1 MDTLFASTA
10 SKAQRYRGIGLA
22 FAAGALWSLGGLLIK
37 WVEWNPLAI
46 AGARSAIAAL
56 LLFAVLRRPK
66 LTWSS
71 AQVGGALAY
80 AATVILFVA
89 ANKLTTAANA
99 ILLQYTAP
107 IYTAILGAW
116 FLGERVTWGDWVT
129 VAVVIVGVALFFLDH
144 LTFGGLAGNLLS
156 LVSGVTF
163 AGVAVFLRKQKD
175 DSALE
180 SVLMGNMVTALI
192 GLPFMFQGTPGGQ
205 TWLGLILLGVFQ
217 LGLSYVLYT
226 AALKRITALEGML
239 IAAVEPLL
247 NPVWVFLAMGEQ
259 PGPWALVGGA
269 LVLIAI
275 TSRSALRTMR
285 STSPAAAS
293 GV

>member
-1 MDTLFASTA
+1 MNDISTTTD
-10 SKAQRYRGIGLA
+10 SKAQHYRGIGLA
-22 FAAGALWSLGGLLIK
+22 FAAGVLWSLGGLLIK

-56 LLFAVLRRPK
+56 LLFALLRRPK
-66 LTWSS
+66 LTWSR

-129 VAVVIVGVALFFLDH
+129 IVVVIVGVALFFLDH
-144 LTFGGLAGNLLS
+144 LTLGGLTGNLLS
-156 LVSGVTF
+156 LASGVTF

-175 DSALE
+175 GSALE
-180 SVLMGNMVTALI
+180 SVLMGNVVTALI
-192 GLPFMFQGTPGGQ
+192 GLPFMFQGAPSGQ
-205 TWLGLILLGVFQ
+205 TWLGLFLLGVFQ

-239 IAAVEPLL
+239 IAAVEPIL
-247 NPVWVFLAMGEQ
+247 NPVWVFLAMGET

-269 LVLIAI
+269 MVLIAV
-275 TSRSALRTMR
+275 TGRSALRTAR
-285 STSPAAAS
+285 PTSPVTAS
-293 GV
+293 NV